1 MLVADQLSGAELA
14 RTANKLK
21 PATYPLRTGHMVV
34 SEQVR
39 KHPEFLTN
47 SSTKMLLTS
56 RHAIVISSTSRIGYR
71 R

>member
-47 SSTKMLLTS
+47 SSTKMLTS
-56 RHAIVISSTSRIGYR
+56 GQAIVIY
-71 R
+71 